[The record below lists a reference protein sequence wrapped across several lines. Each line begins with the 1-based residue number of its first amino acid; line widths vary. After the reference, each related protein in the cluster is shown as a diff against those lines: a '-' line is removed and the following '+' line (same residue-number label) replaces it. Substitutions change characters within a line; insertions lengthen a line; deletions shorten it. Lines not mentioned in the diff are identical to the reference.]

1 MLPYAAICTKG
12 RCLKVDTRDTQLNKQ
27 TSSAT
32 ERARRGPS
40 EDDLKQDKPQGFIH
54 FHLVF
59 SRYFIPQTNIAEAE
73 SDF

>member
-1 MLPYAAICTKG
+1 MLPYAAI
-12 RCLKVDTRDTQLNKQ
+12 CLKVDTRDTQLNKQ

-32 ERARRGPS
+32 ERARRGAS

-59 SRYFIPQTNIAEAE
+59 SRYFIPQTNIAVAE
-73 SDF
+73 SAF